1 NEEQRALIEAWL
13 KQQPEL
19 ASVEVG
25 ALVDAW
31 YPEQPVLPKL

>member
-1 NEEQRALIEAWL
+1 L

>member
-1 NEEQRALIEAWL
+1 
-13 KQQPEL
+13 QPEL